1 LSDDPYTVLG
11 VSKTASQDEIRKAY
25 RKLAKELHPDLR
37 PGDKSAE
44 ERFKKVSAAYA
55 VIGDAEQRARFDRG
69 EIDASGAERPPQQE
83 FYRQHA
89 GGAEG
94 RRYQSSAGF
103 EDIGD
108 LGGDL
113 GDVFADLLRRRG
125 GGGGQGGPMRG
136 GPAPGGDVL
145 YQLEVD
151 FLDAVNGAS
160 RRITLPD
167 GGTIDLKIPAGTDD
181 GSLLRLKGKGRPGRE
196 GGPAGDALV
205 EIAVRPHPFF
215 RREGRDIVLELPIT
229 LDEAVLGGKV
239 EVPTAGG
246 RVTMTVPKGS
256 SSGDTLRLKG
266 KGVHGKGAAGD
277 QRVVLKIVSPPTV
290 DDELERFMQE
300 WRQNHGYDPRAR
312 LRSAS

>member
-1 LSDDPYTVLG
+1 
-11 VSKTASQDEIRKAY
+11 
-25 RKLAKELHPDLR
+25 
-37 PGDKSAE
+37 
-44 ERFKKVSAAYA
+44 
-55 VIGDAEQRARFDRG
+55 
-69 EIDASGAERPPQQE
+69 
-83 FYRQHA
+83 
-89 GGAEG
+89 
-94 RRYQSSAGF
+94 
-103 EDIGD
+103 
-108 LGGDL
+108 L
-113 GDVFADLLRRRG
+113 GDVFADLLQRRG
-125 GGGGQGGPMRG
+125 GGGQRGPMGGPM
-136 GPAPGGDVL
+136 AGGDVL

-151 FLDAVNGAS
+151 FLDAVNGAK

-167 GGTIDLKIPAGTDD
+167 GGAIDLNIPAGTDD

-229 LDEAVLGGKV
+229 LDEAVVGGKV

-266 KGVHGKGAAGD
+266 KGVRGKGAAGD

-290 DDELERFMQE
+290 DEELQKFMSE
-300 WRQNHGYDPRAR
+300 WRERHRYDPRAK
-312 LRSAS
+312 LRSAP